1 MAKLSWFRGR
11 KLEFMNLSTL
21 DHCLLKNTTGEIQN
35 EMKKIDQ
42 DIKQADEL
50 NSVGSS
56 ESTEIASRPAT
67 DNNMVQ
73 SVKFLRDHKRKM
85 IGQSQGKMLDTEE
98 SAIYGNVNSLQ
109 EGVYTDTV
117 VCSDADK
124 MAIEIEE
131 QV

>member
-1 MAKLSWFRGR
+1 
-11 KLEFMNLSTL
+11 
-21 DHCLLKNTTGEIQN
+21 
-35 EMKKIDQ
+35 MKKIDP
-42 DIKQADEL
+42 DTKQADEA

-56 ESTEIASRPAT
+56 ESIEIASRPAT

-85 IGQSQGKMLDTEE
+85 IGKSQGKMLDIEE

-109 EGVYTDTV
+109 EEVYTDTV
-117 VCSDADK
+117 VCSVADK